1 VEKLKTN
8 KGLHPSGM
16 TWERWDWP
24 FKTPQERKLVVEY
37 MKKFAKEEQI
47 NAIEQKTLAGW
58 TF

>member
-1 VEKLKTN
+1 
-8 KGLHPSGM
+8 M